1 MPPKMAEWAATSI
14 FTSPKAA
21 TEAGKNCQNL
31 QFGVLKA
38 GQTFTASN
46 DVAD

>member
-1 MPPKMAEWAATSI
+1 MAAWAATSI

-21 TEAGKNCQNL
+21 TGASKNCQNL
-31 QFGVLKA
+31 QFGVPKA
-38 GQTFTASN
+38 SQTLTASN